1 MDVMLMPSNVLC
13 THCNAMYCTAVHV
26 RVAKVISQEISEI
39 SVGKCLGNPLTR
51 VTRSDTNS
59 LQQDNDFRWKHRLRN
74 YPEHREKNIS

>member
-1 MDVMLMPSNVLC
+1 
-13 THCNAMYCTAVHV
+13 MYCTAVHV

-59 LQQDNDFRWKHRLRN
+59 LQQDNDFRWKHWLRE
-74 YPEHREKNIS
+74 YSEHKYFTLVFNKTTRSLNKSLGIDC